1 MKTIDL
7 GLTREILG
15 RIVLSNQDEIKVMEP
30 FIEQILQFEG
40 LRGRYMTES
49 KKLEEEGNFE
59 ELFVKNNEFFIDEI
73 ITFVPELKR
82 ADVLKMTR
90 KQRESIMSLIFPP
103 EEKEK
108 ERYKKKRGGR
118 SASWLEMIGHICSVF
133 KGFNLPMCLKMT
145 KRQIRL
151 MFGESW
157 RQEARQKIRLINC
170 LIISKMEK
178 DDYERTMMSIKFQAY
193 PPDPEEDGD
202 MDTEQILK
210 VKAAFEAQNKRIEQ
224 QRKKGSPTVN
234 A

>member
-1 MKTIDL
+1 
-7 GLTREILG
+7 
-15 RIVLSNQDEIKVMEP
+15 
-30 FIEQILQFEG
+30 
-40 LRGRYMTES
+40 
-49 KKLEEEGNFE
+49 
-59 ELFVKNNEFFIDEI
+59 
-73 ITFVPELKR
+73 
-82 ADVLKMTR
+82 
-90 KQRESIMSLIFPP
+90 
-103 EEKEK
+103 
-108 ERYKKKRGGR
+108 
-118 SASWLEMIGHICSVF
+118 
-133 KGFNLPMCLKMT
+133 
-145 KRQIRL
+145 

>member
-108 ERYKKKRGGR
+108 EDTKKN
-118 SASWLEMIGHICSVF
+118 EV
-133 KGFNLPMCLKMT
+133 
-145 KRQIRL
+145 
-151 MFGESW
+151 GEV
-157 RQEARQKIRLINC
+157 
-170 LIISKMEK
+170 
-178 DDYERTMMSIKFQAY
+178 QA
-193 PPDPEEDGD
+193 G
-202 MDTEQILK
+202 
-210 VKAAFEAQNKRIEQ
+210 
-224 QRKKGSPTVN
+224 
-234 A
+234 